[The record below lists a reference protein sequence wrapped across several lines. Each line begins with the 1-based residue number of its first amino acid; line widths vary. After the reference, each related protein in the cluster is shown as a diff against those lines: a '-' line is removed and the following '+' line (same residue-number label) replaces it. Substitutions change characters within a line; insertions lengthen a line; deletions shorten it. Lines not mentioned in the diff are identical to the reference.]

1 MPKKL
6 TAVENHRIDA
16 AVRHFVDNR
25 RSFELVTE
33 ALLESLTQ
41 DPELMDFIHFTSHRV
56 KAEDS
61 LRAKLERLAL
71 SMEGRSVAGDIDT
84 IDTSNLFE
92 AITDLAGLRIIHL
105 HTEQLIHIHPL
116 ILKILE
122 REKYTLVGQ
131 PTAYCW
137 DVEYQELFEGVGIE
151 TRQRQSMYTT
161 VHYDILAKRETGI
174 RCELQVRSL
183 VDEVWAE
190 VSHRVNYPS
199 VSPSAT
205 CRDQLK
211 VLARLTSGCG
221 RLVDSIFK
229 THHEA
234 MHRGSQ
240 AIDSTVEQLEFKDR
254 AFRFVDVSEV
264 RRSESRLSMDYVSDE
279 EQEPARTIP

>member
-1 MPKKL
+1 MPKEL
-6 TAVENHRIDA
+6 TDVERRRIDA
-16 AVRHFVDNR
+16 AVKHFVDNR
-25 RSFELVTE
+25 LSFELVTQ
-33 ALLESLTQ
+33 ALLESLAQ
-41 DPELMDFIHFTSHRV
+41 DPELKDYIHFTRHRV

-71 SMEGRSVAGDIDT
+71 SAEDVEDRSAAGGIG
-84 IDTSNLFE
+84 IINTSNLFG
-92 AITDLAGLRIIHL
+92 AITDLAGLRLIHL
-105 HTEQLIHIHPL
+105 HTEQLIRMHPL

-122 REKYTLVGQ
+122 REKYMLVGQ

-161 VHYDILAKRETGI
+161 VHYNILAKQETGI

-183 VDEVWAE
+183 MDEVWAE
-190 VSHRVNYPS
+190 VSHRVNYPNP
-199 VSPSAT
+199 SPSTT

-229 THHEA
+229 IHHEA
-234 MHRGSQ
+234 MYRGPQ
-240 AIDSTVEQLEFKDR
+240 EVDSTVEHAE
-254 AFRFVDVSEV
+254 
-264 RRSESRLSMDYVSDE
+264 
-279 EQEPARTIP
+279 